1 MKTNL
6 FKIVVERTRLLA
18 LLALLVVS
26 TTTAWGATV
35 NYSWTLAAGDLNTVQ
50 PVKTITVG
58 SPATTWEASFTWSS
72 SPYFNDAQLQIGS
85 EGNPCT
91 NLTLT
96 APNFG
101 GTITNI
107 TVNAKMASSGGA
119 KISMSVGGSSVKS
132 ATNLTTSYADYST
145 GTISKS
151 GAVQITI
158 TNTAKAFYIKSIAV
172 TCSGTIYTINWSVNE
187 GACSGSPSTSVM
199 EGGQVGTLPTTPTT
213 SDCDDIKQFVG
224 WSASPIVGSTDDKPA
239 DLFKYPKDA
248 PTVTGNVTYYAVFAT
263 ADVAPEDETLFE
275 ITSYSSIPTGWGNSG
290 ISTGTYFS
298 FNSNGA
304 MISPLYDPH
313 NDVELTTRVAT
324 LNSGTNHCLVV
335 YLLDEDD
342 NVKYTRYTATPTS
355 STYIDGGTMNFGDIP
370 YSFKI
375 KFYLP
380 TAGKGVRLQQPT
392 LTGSTL
398 GEFSGYVTTC
408 VSCATNVTLSK
419 SETGSGAVAFSPT
432 GPIATCSATAAD
444 RQTTMTIT
452 PTAGYTLSAFNYS
465 TGTGAISPTNQSPG
479 APSTSQN
486 SATPQS
492 ITLTFAKDADGT
504 CTANATFSEMK
515 VTSWTWTKGGGE
527 IPATVDVYVG
537 QKIQLDVSMSPSG
550 VLTSHKNNT
559 SYTYDVNSTYIGNP
573 TRAGAYFTF
582 EGKAAVASTTITL
595 THNDDTSTPKA
606 FAQTVNVSVKAL
618 PSVTFTDI
626 VHDETFGAV
635 TATVSVDKLTVTTTK
650 KTPTHADVDDPGDS
664 YNSCERQHLHLVGWI
679 DKDWADDNPDA
690 THAEIVAATAY
701 FYAPNADIDLVAKN
715 GKTYLAVW
723 AKEVVMP

>member
-6 FKIVVERTRLLA
+6 FKNVFGRTRY
-18 LLALLVVS
+18 LALLVLLMF
-26 TTTAWGATV
+26 TCGNAWGATV
-35 NYSWTLAAGDLNTVQ
+35 NYSWTLAAGDLNTVN
-50 PVKTITVG
+50 PTKIITVG
-58 SPATTWEASFTWSS
+58 SPATTWNVSYTWSA
-72 SPYFNDAQLQIGS
+72 SPYFNDETLQIGS
-85 EGNPCT
+85 EANPCT

-101 GTITNI
+101 GTITGI
-107 TVNAKMASSGGA
+107 TVNAKMASSGTA
-119 KISMSVGGSSVKS
+119 KISMSVGGVSVKS

-145 GTISKS
+145 GAISQS

-158 TNTAKAFYIKSIAV
+158 ANTAKAFFIKSIAV
-172 TCSGTIYTINWSVNE
+172 TCSGTVYTVNWSVNE
-187 GACSGSPSTSVM
+187 GACSGSPTTSVM
-199 EGGQVGTLPTTPTT
+199 GGAKVGTLPTTPT
-213 SDCDDIKQFVG
+213 SSNCDNVKAFVG
-224 WSASPIVGSTDDKPA
+224 WSASPIVGSTDDKPT

-248 PTVTGNVTYYAVFAT
+248 PIVTEDVTYYAVFAT
-263 ADVAPEDETLFE
+263 EDVAPEDETLFN
-275 ITSYSSIPTGWGNSG
+275 ITDYGSIPTGWTNSG
-290 ISTGTYFS
+290 VATGSYFA
-298 FNSNGA
+298 FGDNGDY
-304 MISPLYDPH
+304 MISPLYTPH
-313 NDVELTTRVAT
+313 NNVELTTKVAT
-324 LNSGTNHCLVV
+324 LNSGTNHCLTI
-335 YLLDEDD
+335 YLLDED
-342 NVKYTRYTATPTS
+342 NTVKETRTTNTPSS

-380 TAGKGVRLQQPT
+380 TAGKGARLQTPK

-398 GEFSGYVTTC
+398 GEYSGYVTTC
-408 VSCATNVTLSK
+408 VACGTNVTLSK
-419 SETGSGAVAFSPT
+419 STSGSGDVVFSPA

-444 RQTTMTIT
+444 RQTIMTIT

-465 TGTGAISPTNQSPG
+465 TGTGTISPTNQSPS

-486 SATPQS
+486 SATPQA
-492 ITLTFAKDADGT
+492 ITLTFAQDADGT

-515 VTSWTWTKGGGE
+515 VTSWTWTKGGGA

-537 QKIQLDVSMSPSG
+537 QKIRLDVVMSPSG
-550 VLTSHKNNT
+550 VLASHKNNT

-595 THNDDTSTPKA
+595 THNDDTSSPKA
-606 FAQTVNVSVKAL
+606 FAQTVNVCVKAL

-635 TATVSVDKLTVTTTK
+635 TATVSGDKLTVTTTK
-650 KTPTHADVDDPGDS
+650 KTPTHADVDDPGAS
-664 YNSCERQHLHLVGWI
+664 YNTCERQHLHLVGWI
-679 DKDWADDNPDA
+679 DKDWADENPDA
-690 THAEIVAATAY
+690 THAEIIAATSS

-723 AKEVVMP
+723 AKEVMP